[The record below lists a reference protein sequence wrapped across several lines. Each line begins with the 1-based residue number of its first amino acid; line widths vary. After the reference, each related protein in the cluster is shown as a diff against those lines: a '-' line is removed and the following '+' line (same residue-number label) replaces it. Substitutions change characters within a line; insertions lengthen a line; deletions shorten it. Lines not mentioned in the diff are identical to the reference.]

1 MITLPNINSTDV
13 LNYSQIEYL
22 ASKLPKPVANTGR
35 PGYTNKELWPGI
47 LIVLRWGCRW
57 RDLDRK
63 GFPTGVTHW
72 RRLRFWGKCLGIK
85 NTWEI
90 ILNKLND

>member
-22 ASKLPKPVANTGR
+22 ASKLPKPEANTGR
-35 PGYTNKELWPGI
+35 PSYTNKELLPGI
-47 LIVLRWGCRW
+47 LRVLRSGCRW

-63 GFPTGVTHW
+63 DFPNGVTHW
-72 RRLRFWGKCLGIK
+72 RRLRFWGKHFGIK
-85 NTWEI
+85 KHG
-90 ILNKLND
+90 KLFSTN